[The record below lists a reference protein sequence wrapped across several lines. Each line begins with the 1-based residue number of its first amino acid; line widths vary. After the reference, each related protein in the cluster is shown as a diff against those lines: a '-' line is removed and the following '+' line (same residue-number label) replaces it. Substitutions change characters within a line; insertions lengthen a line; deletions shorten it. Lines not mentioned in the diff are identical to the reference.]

1 MPRIDIHSNKEEVLR
16 EVKIDGNS
24 LYQANVK
31 FKDDIDIV
39 TKAVMQTPTA
49 IILASERLRTIAG
62 DNDNATQLQN
72 LKEHRAREQ
81 AMEIR
86 KRLIE
91 KMPSGRKHSVKM

>member
-39 TKAVMQTPTA
+39 TKFVDATTQGFKLCSRKEVKSS
-49 IILASERLRTIAG
+49 IL
-62 DNDNATQLQN
+62 
-72 LKEHRAREQ
+72 
-81 AMEIR
+81 
-86 KRLIE
+86 
-91 KMPSGRKHSVKM
+91 VKFNKQFIPPCYKVNI